1 MQSNSSSIPCPQLL
15 PALAF
20 LPCSSLHPLPAGWV
34 AAGGHGCPHLQVVQ
48 PGRLLLLGGVG
59 GGGGKLVPSWLS
71 LSRIP
76 MSFPRVS
83 PGFPKAAWALRPLSV
98 RVPLGRSWPAGPQAV
113 DGVNGGRQTRH
124 EFVRLGW
131 GTGVFLGNQAGNTT
145 HSAKPGRACKC

>member
-1 MQSNSSSIPCPQLL
+1 MSPAPPSLGVPPLL
-15 PALAF
+15 LSAPPSRRLGGCRG
-20 LPCSSLHPLPAGWV
+20 PWVPSPAGCTARP
-34 AAGGHGCPHLQVVQ
+34 AAPPRGGGW
-48 PGRLLLLGGVG
+48 
-59 GGGGKLVPSWLS
+59 GGGKLVPSWLS

-131 GTGVFLGNQAGNTT
+131 GTGEFLGNQAGNTT